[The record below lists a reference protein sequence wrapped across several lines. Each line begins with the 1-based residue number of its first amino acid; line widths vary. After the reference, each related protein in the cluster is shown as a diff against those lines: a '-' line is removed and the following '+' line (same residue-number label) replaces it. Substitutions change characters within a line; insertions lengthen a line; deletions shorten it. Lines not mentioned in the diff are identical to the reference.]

1 MRVEDTIR
9 LLEAGYTKEEI
20 IKMETQGTEIAGET
34 ETTEHEKSKE
44 QSKTDTEHESA
55 VEDNNEIFKELSK
68 SIADLKETVSKMQ
81 NDNIKDANGGKPEH
95 KSISENINSFMQEL

>member
-9 LLEAGYTKEEI
+9 LLDAGYTKEEI
-20 IKMETQGTEIAGET
+20 IKMETQGAESAGET
-34 ETTEHEKSKE
+34 ETTEPKEPKE
-44 QSKTDTEHESA
+44 QSKADTEHEST

-95 KSISENINSFMQEL
+95 KSISECINSFMQEL